1 MKMEMQSRQRS
12 LRVIPGIGPA
22 MERDL
27 RDLGFSSVEELRGAD
42 AETMYAELCRLR
54 GAHVDRCVLYVF
66 RCAVHFADN
75 EVHDPERLK
84 WWRWKDGPAR
94 DE

>member
-1 MKMEMQSRQRS
+1 VKTETQSRQRS

-27 RDLGFSSVEELRGAD
+27 RDLGYSSVEELRGAD
-42 AETMYAELCRLR
+42 AETMYADLCRLR
-54 GAHVDRCVLYVF
+54 GVHVDRCVLYVF

>member
-1 MKMEMQSRQRS
+1 VKTETQSRQRS

-27 RDLGFSSVEELRGAD
+27 RDLGYSSVEELRGAD
-42 AETMYAELCRLR
+42 AETMYAALCRLR
-54 GAHVDRCVLYVF
+54 GVHVDRCVLYVF

>member
-1 MKMEMQSRQRS
+1 MEMQSRQRS

-42 AETMYAELCRLR
+42 AETMYA
-54 GAHVDRCVLYVF
+54 
-66 RCAVHFADN
+66 
-75 EVHDPERLK
+75 
-84 WWRWKDGPAR
+84 
-94 DE
+94 